1 MRSRGRPHVAA
12 NMDAGQ
18 ILPAKEQSVFKS
30 VVRLYE
36 TKLFKKAIK
45 AADQILK
52 KFPENGET
60 LAMKGLIV
68 NQLDRK
74 EEAHDLVRLG
84 LRKNMRSHI
93 CWHVYGLLY
102 RSDHDYFQAAR
113 SYVNALRL
121 DPDNQQILRDLAL
134 LQVQIRDYEGFEESR
149 RKLLAVRPSQ
159 KSNWI
164 GVAIS
169 FHLQENYEK
178 TLEVV
183 KTYLNTLSSEALSM
197 QDPYE
202 HSELLLYRVMVMEE
216 AGDYEMALKHL
227 DMDEK
232 GMIDWFAVREARVR
246 LLTKLGRHN
255 EAARVLRALI
265 SVNADNH
272 AYHKSLH
279 AASTAHLAEDEGE
292 AKLKICLQICD
303 ENTAN
308 YSHSRAGLR
317 IALGLLPRGD
327 HPEFLP
333 RADRY
338 VRPFLR
344 RGVPSLFA
352 DMKAL
357 YACPSKADAL
367 LSLFKGYAASMQ
379 SPSPSLPPLMP
390 MPGVAGNG
398 LVPGED
404 GPEAEDASVMLWIH
418 HYLAHHYDR
427 IGQVELAIAEIDKAL
442 AHPDTVTECRMAKA
456 RFLKHAGDTKQA
468 LAVADEARKEDLSDR
483 FVNTKS
489 TKYALRADNVPQ
501 AESWISLFT
510 RDGDSGGV
518 QALYDMQC
526 IWYELEAA
534 ESHLRCGEIALAL
547 KKFMAVER
555 HFTDMIEDQFDF
567 HTYCLRK
574 VTLRSYIKMLRME
587 DSLRSHTYFQRAATG
602 AVSCLLRLFDMPAGE
617 RLATT
622 SGDSSSIAGFADMT
636 DAERKKA
643 LSKKKKRDAKKRA
656 KETETALSSGASSNG
671 TCGDESKKGKKDD
684 AATNNAKKSSAAEK
698 AKNPGWMETDA
709 DGLEHVKLLLEASK
723 PAMTPLSEATLR
735 IRLLEKFEG
744 DDITTHVLAFQVA
757 MRKKRFLQALRAVR
771 RAQQIDADN
780 PRSLMIAVQL
790 AHETCG
796 KEFPA
801 DVSAVFKSLGNV
813 LDGMN
818 PVESVEAYIARQEGN
833 AANLLGAGEILLW
846 LAHADAAG
854 ARSVEKSVAFIV
866 ETLNSVG
873 DVLKL
878 PGNIR
883 MLPGYLSAVS
893 CADFYRRL
901 CLRKPA
907 LPEASLSLIRA
918 TLHACYPRTV
928 LFTAEG

>member
-1 MRSRGRPHVAA
+1 
-12 NMDAGQ
+12 MDAGQ
-18 ILPAKEQSVFKS
+18 LLPAKEQSVFKS

-74 EEAHDLVRLG
+74 EEAHELVRLG

-121 DPDNQQILRDLAL
+121 DPENQQILRDLAL

-169 FHLQENYEK
+169 FHLQKNYDK

-216 AGDYEMALKHL
+216 AGEYGKALKHI
-227 DMDEK
+227 DKDESS
-232 GMIDWFAVREARVR
+232 MIDWLAVREARVR
-246 LLTKLGRHN
+246 LLTQLGRRD
-255 EAARVLRALI
+255 EAAKVLRALI
-265 SVNADNH
+265 AVNADNH
-272 AYHKSLH
+272 AYHRSLH
-279 AASTAHLAEDEGE
+279 AVATSQIANDDAE
-292 AKLKICLQICD
+292 AKLKMSLDICD
-303 ENTAN
+303 ENTGN
-308 YSHSRAGLR
+308 YPHSRTALR
-317 IALGLLPRGD
+317 IALEVIPSGD

-344 RGVPSLFA
+344 RGAPSLFS
-352 DMKAL
+352 DLKAL
-357 YACPSKADAL
+357 YTTPSKADAMF
-367 LSLFKGYAASMQ
+367 SLFIRYAESMQ
-379 SPSPSLPPLMP
+379 LSPPTLPPLLP
-390 MPGVAGNG
+390 MPTAAGNG
-398 LVPGED
+398 SAAAEGSTES
-404 GPEAEDASVMLWIH
+404 EDASVLLWIH

-427 IGQVELAIAEIDKAL
+427 IGQTEMALTEIDKAL
-442 AHPDTVTECRMAKA
+442 AHPDSVTECRMAKA
-456 RFLKHAGDTKQA
+456 RFMKHAGDTRQA
-468 LAVADEARKEDLSDR
+468 LALADEARKADLSDR

-510 RDGDSGGV
+510 RDGDTGGV

-534 ESHLRCGEIALAL
+534 ESHLRCNEIGSAL

-574 VTLRSYIKMLRME
+574 VTLRSYVMMLRME
-587 DSLRSHTYFQRAATG
+587 DSLRSHHYFRRAATG
-602 AVSCLLRLFDMPAGE
+602 VVRCLLRLFDMPAGE

-622 SGDSSSIAGFADMT
+622 SGESAAIAGFADMT

-643 LSKKKKRDAKKRA
+643 LSKKKKRDAKNRA
-656 KETETALSSGASSNG
+656 KEAETALLATATNNG
-671 TCGDESKKGKKDD
+671 TGSGELKKSKKDD
-684 AATNNAKKSSAAEK
+684 ASSNNAKKSSAAEK

-709 DGLEHVKLLLEASK
+709 DGLEHVKLLLEKSK
-723 PAMTPLSEATLR
+723 PDTTPLGEATQR
-735 IRLLEKFEG
+735 IRQLEKFEARDLG
-744 DDITTHVLAFQVA
+744 THVLAFQVA

-771 RAQQIDADN
+771 RAQQID
-780 PRSLMIAVQL
+780 PESPETLMIAVQL
-790 AHETCG
+790 AHELDG

-801 DVSAVFKSLGNV
+801 DVSAVLKSLGDV
-813 LDGMN
+813 LDGKN
-818 PVESVEAYIARQEGN
+818 VVSSVESFIERQAGN
-833 AANLLGAGEILLW
+833 ATHLLGAGEILIW
-846 LAHADAAG
+846 LAHADVAG
-854 ARSVEKSVAFIV
+854 ARSVEKSVEFIN
-866 ETLNSVG
+866 ETLKSVG
-873 DVLKL
+873 EVLKL
-878 PGNIR
+878 PGNVC
-883 MLPGYLSAVS
+883 LSPGYLSAVH

-901 CLRKPA
+901 LLGKP
-907 LPEASLSLIRA
+907 SLSAPVLSQIRA
-918 TLHACYPRTV
+918 TLHANYPRGV
-928 LFTAEG
+928 LFAGEG

>member
-1 MRSRGRPHVAA
+1 MRSRGRPQIAA

-18 ILPAKEQSVFKS
+18 VLPAKEQSVFKS

-169 FHLQENYEK
+169 FHLQKNYEK

-216 AGDYEMALKHL
+216 AGDYEKALKHI
-227 DMDEK
+227 DKDESS
-232 GMIDWFAVREARVR
+232 MIDWFAVREARAR
-246 LLTKLGRHN
+246 LLTKLGRHD

-272 AYHKSLH
+272 GYHKSLH
-279 AASTAHLAEDEGE
+279 AASTSHIAEDDEE
-292 AKLKICLQICD
+292 ARLKICLEICD

-317 IALGLLPRGD
+317 IALGLLPSGD

-338 VRPFLR
+338 IRPFLR

-352 DMKAL
+352 DLKAL
-357 YACPSKADAL
+357 YACPSKVDAL
-367 LSLFKGYAASMQ
+367 FSLFKGYADSMQ
-379 SPSPSLPPLMP
+379 SSPPSLPLLLP
-390 MPGVAGNG
+390 MPATAGNG
-398 LVPGED
+398 SVA
-404 GPEAEDASVMLWIH
+404 AEESAQAEEASVLLWIH
-418 HYLAHHYDR
+418 YYLAHHYDR
-427 IGQVELAIAEIDKAL
+427 IGQIELAVAEIDKAL

-456 RFLKHAGDTKQA
+456 RFLKHAGDTNQA
-468 LAVADEARKEDLSDR
+468 LALADEARKEDLSDR

-510 RDGDSGGV
+510 RDGDTGGV

-534 ESHLRCGEIALAL
+534 ESHLRCSEIAPAL

-574 VTLRSYIKMLRME
+574 VTLRSYVMMLRME
-587 DSLRSHTYFQRAATG
+587 DSLRSHAYFRRAATG
-602 AVSCLLRLFDMPAGE
+602 VTRCLLRLFDMPAGE

-643 LSKKKKRDAKKRA
+643 LSKKKKRDAKKRS
-656 KETETALSSGASSNG
+656 KEVETALSSAASTNG
-671 TCGDESKKGKKDD
+671 TGANEAKKGKKDD
-684 AATNNAKKSSAAEK
+684 ASTNNAKKSNAAEK

-709 DGLEHVKLLLEASK
+709 DGLEHVKLLLETSK
-723 PAMTPLSEATLR
+723 PAVSPLSEATLR
-735 IRLLEKFEG
+735 IRQLEKFEAG
-744 DDITTHVLAFQVA
+744 EMATHVLAFQVA
-757 MRKKRFLQALRAVR
+757 MRKQRYLQALRAVR
-771 RAQQIDADN
+771 RAQHID
-780 PRSLMIAVQL
+780 PESPESLMIAVQL
-790 AHETCG
+790 AHETSG

-801 DVSAVFKSLGNV
+801 DVSAVFKSLGDI
-813 LDGMN
+813 LDGKN
-818 PVESVEAYIARQEGN
+818 PVESVEAYIERQEGN

-866 ETLNSVG
+866 EKLKSVG

-883 MLPGYLSAVS
+883 LLPGYLSAVS

-901 CLRKPA
+901 VLTKPA
-907 LPEASLSLIRA
+907 LPASALSLIRA
-918 TLHACYPRTV
+918 TLHANYPWAV
-928 LFTAEG
+928 LFAGKD